1 MDGVEGSRSTSTSA
15 MLTNSARARAFGWV
29 AARNF
34 VRRLG
39 ALGVDVGVSGYST
52 PVLFHLVMF
61 REMQT
66 RSFHPAPLDR
76 YPRLAVVVKTT

>member
-1 MDGVEGSRSTSTSA
+1 MDVRDLDQQRRAGGRYSLDTSA
-15 MLTNSARARAFGWV
+15 FNS
-29 AARNF
+29 

-39 ALGVDVGVSGYST
+39 ALGVEVGVSGYST